1 MRFDIYKILSFALI
15 LVVQGVSYAQ
25 TCPDVFGDLNGSSY
39 IYSSGGSN
47 PNYSCLQD
55 GGDINIKAINN
66 QVQIKIEDNTVVVWD
81 VSSVNLTSVTESN
94 GGLTID
100 KYGIDLIIGA
110 NARLYIYG
118 DFTMNHLS
126 SIQIEET
133 GLLTVQGNFY
143 TNSMIS
149 PTIIIKGDQATGGV
163 PLENINGETHNT
175 NLHVTDSAFFNFT
188 NVFTDDAKTQTGN
201 HNKIY
206 VEDYV
211 YVEEF
216 DDSKSKNELIDA
228 YLRTVV
234 DGYDDF
240 PENYFGCFCLENKST
255 YRNFVD
261 FIDTILGGNNFEPID
276 GENNSDF
283 FGGID
288 KSQKPPISVPDLP
301 VELTYFN
308 AFIQTI
314 TVVLEWETA
323 SEQNA
328 SHFDVQRSS
337 DQQNWTTIGTV
348 NAQGNSNVA
357 VEYEF
362 IDEAPLSKAYY
373 RLHQVDFDGLNEFF
387 GPLYVTTTSVSEE
400 FEVTL
405 MPNNIVNGEKVNFRL
420 SGGIPASMMSA
431 SMYDGTGRMLQSEE
445 IELKQSATYTSLHLT
460 SEMKPGVYY
469 VVFRNGKSIARK
481 RLIVR

>member
-25 TCPDVFGDLNGSSY
+25 TCPDVFGDIDQNTATDFQTDGNRQGSFD
-39 IYSSGGSN
+39 
-47 PNYSCLQD
+47 CKLE
-55 GGDINIKAINN
+55 GGDIEITAKGDNRTITVKA
-66 QVQIKIEDNTVVVWD
+66 NTIVVWD
-81 VSSVNLTSVTESN
+81 VDNVFLTSERDIIPDDNGNQTE
-94 GGLTID
+94 ID
-100 KYGIDLIIGA
+100 KYGITLNIEDGA
-110 NARLYIYG
+110 ILYILGNLKLNFKSVINIASTGQLVIDG
-118 DFTMNHLS
+118 DFNTDGGIYPIINISNDQILGDDIPAIRDPDNN
-126 SIQIEET
+126 SILHYLNLHIKGNGYFGFTSGTSGFTSGSEFISRIYIEGNTVDSNELNTSVTTEEQIENYLNQQDWFKELNGFWQWIAT
-133 GLLTVQGNFY
+133 LYYNIALRDNF
-143 TNSMIS
+143 
-149 PTIIIKGDQATGGV
+149 PG
-163 PLENINGETHNT
+163 INGESN
-175 NLHVTDSAFFNFT
+175 
-188 NVFTDDAKTQTGN
+188 
-201 HNKIY
+201 
-206 VEDYV
+206 
-211 YVEEF
+211 EEF
-216 DDSKSKNELIDA
+216 RKGLTGGQPSVEL
-228 YLRTVV
+228 
-234 DGYDDF
+234 
-240 PENYFGCFCLENKST
+240 
-255 YRNFVD
+255 
-261 FIDTILGGNNFEPID
+261 
-276 GENNSDF
+276 
-283 FGGID
+283 
-288 KSQKPPISVPDLP
+288 PDLP

-308 AFIQTI
+308 AFIENK
-314 TVVLEWETA
+314 TVALEWETA

-328 SHFDVQRSS
+328 SHFDVQRSA
-337 DQQNWTTIGTV
+337 DQQNWTTIGMV

-405 MPNNIVNGEKVNFRL
+405 MPNNIVNGEEVHFRL

-445 IELKQSATYTSLHLT
+445 IELKQSATFTSLHLP